1 MQRGCVVGSR
11 IAFRGRWVIFH
22 YRAPLLRPGQT
33 ACFTD
38 SSPLTRSANL
48 TRKAPR
54 LQLQTRG
61 SPTPANRV
69 SWWTTKLYSD
79 AGCGSWC
86 SKNTGHWTGFT
97 SKQTSPRATCLKFL
111 MASEAPHWR
120 LWSDW
125 RRPSESAWRISSTPR
140 EGEGI
145 RTLRN
150 MVLEPAF
157 GLAEQAIANASPILV
172 FTAGR
177 CFERRLTGMSRREAL
192 RGKGSDK
199 TLNATLNETIL
210 VQAGQA
216 TNLLTP

>member
-1 MQRGCVVGSR
+1 
-11 IAFRGRWVIFH
+11 
-22 YRAPLLRPGQT
+22 
-33 ACFTD
+33 
-38 SSPLTRSANL
+38 
-48 TRKAPR
+48 
-54 LQLQTRG
+54 
-61 SPTPANRV
+61 
-69 SWWTTKLYSD
+69 
-79 AGCGSWC
+79 
-86 SKNTGHWTGFT
+86 
-97 SKQTSPRATCLKFL
+97 
-111 MASEAPHWR
+111 
-120 LWSDW
+120 
-125 RRPSESAWRISSTPR
+125 
-140 EGEGI
+140 
-145 RTLRN
+145 